1 MGWGFGFRSSTQ
13 PTWFFLWEDGGGKK
27 RFCGEPVGVF
37 GMSNNEEIGRK
48 KVDRQ
53 QQHQANE
60 RTFLA
65 WLRTSIA
72 LIGFGFAIARFGL
85 FLRQLQASM
94 TGQSSGDHS
103 FLSSQTLGVGLVVV
117 GVSLIALAALRYNQ
131 VFWQIE
137 RADFRPNRLFVWMTA
152 CFVMILGLLSV
163 PLLLLRDSE
172 RPVRRGG
179 DVGSKVF
186 RGAGFEGVNKG
197 GK

>member
-1 MGWGFGFRSSTQ
+1 MRNN
-13 PTWFFLWEDGGGKK
+13 
-27 RFCGEPVGVF
+27 GESVKG
-37 GMSNNEEIGRK
+37 

-85 FLRQLQASM
+85 FLRQLQASV
-94 TGQSSGDHS
+94 TGNNLPDHS
-103 FLSSQTLGVGLVVV
+103 FLSSQTLGVGLVIV

-137 RADFRPNRLFVWMTA
+137 RADYRPNRLVVWVTA
-152 CFVMILGLLSV
+152 SLVMVLGLLSI
-163 PLLLLRDSE
+163 PLLLLKESSM
-172 RPVRRGG
+172 PVRKRDNVGVDKGLNNIGLEKVNDKAYLMKKSRG
-179 DVGSKVF
+179 
-186 RGAGFEGVNKG
+186 N
-197 GK
+197 

>member
-1 MGWGFGFRSSTQ
+1 
-13 PTWFFLWEDGGGKK
+13 
-27 RFCGEPVGVF
+27 
-37 GMSNNEEIGRK
+37 MSNNEEIGRK

-72 LIGFGFAIARFGL
+72 LIGFGFATARFGL
-85 FLRQLQASM
+85 FLRQLQASV
-94 TGQSSGDHS
+94 TGESLPDRS

-117 GVSLIALAALRYNQ
+117 GVSLIALGALRYNQ

-137 RADFRPNRLFVWMTA
+137 RDDYRPNRLFVWVTA
-152 CFVMILGLLSV
+152 CFVMVLGLLSV
-163 PLLLLRDSE
+163 PLLLLRESG
-172 RPVRRGG
+172 RPVRKGG

-186 RGAGFEGVNKG
+186 RGAGFDGVNKAR
-197 GK
+197 K